1 MNFPRYSC
9 LYSRFHGCTSF
20 RTEDYTVILDFAD
33 EPFKNWSLLHLYR
46 FDRLTTDAKHTFA
59 EALKVFFKTEA
70 PLTLAWE
77 HDSWTVCAVLGN
89 SKIIMPSLEDVA
101 TFQLYA
107 TPYFDTVKETVS
119 EASENDLLKF
129 GLKTGVIAGV
139 ALVTAPVVLTAAG
152 FGAGGIAAGSIAA
165 TIQGTWFGGTV
176 AGTSG
181 AVFGALQGMGAAG
194 LGVAAKTAIV
204 AATGA
209 GVKVYDTFNGGKSN
223 DETEPEA
230 EGYTEAKSESCSRTC
245 EDCRKTSAQI
255 CSSTSEDC
263 KEMRAQSCTG
273 CTDRTV

>member
-1 MNFPRYSC
+1 MFSTLKVIVLIFLCLTQNFYYCSSSC
-9 LYSRFHGCTSF
+9 
-20 RTEDYTVILDFAD
+20 EKD
-33 EPFKNWSLLHLYR
+33 E
-46 FDRLTTDAKHTFA
+46 KHTQEQQNF
-59 EALKVFFKTEA
+59 
-70 PLTLAWE
+70 W
-77 HDSWTVCAVLGN
+77 
-89 SKIIMPSLEDVA
+89 
-101 TFQLYA
+101 
-107 TPYFDTVKETVS
+107 DTVKETVS

-129 GLKTGVIAGV
+129 GLKTGAIAGA
-139 ALVTAPVVLTAAG
+139 ALVAAPVVLTAAG

-223 DETEPEA
+223 DC
-230 EGYTEAKSESCSRTC
+230 TEAKSESCSRTC